1 MKQAA
6 VQAWKNTSGVA
17 PRAGRVSARRRG
29 AEVIYLALRKLIAK
43 WGTVQHWKA
52 ALNRFTLLGE
62 DRIQAA
68 RVS

>member
-1 MKQAA
+1 M
-6 VQAWKNTSGVA
+6 VA